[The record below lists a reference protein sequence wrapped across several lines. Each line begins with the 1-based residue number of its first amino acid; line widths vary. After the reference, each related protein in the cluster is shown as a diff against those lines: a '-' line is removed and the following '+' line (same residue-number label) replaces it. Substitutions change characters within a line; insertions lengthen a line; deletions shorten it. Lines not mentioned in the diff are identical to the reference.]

1 VHTPPI
7 GVCTNGHDDGRG
19 AWEPP
24 HARGPTAGGPA
35 RQSEMISS
43 SQHRLP
49 EQPLLCGADPTPA
62 QLPQRAPHNPFQT

>member
-1 VHTPPI
+1 M
-7 GVCTNGHDDGRG
+7 R
-19 AWEPP
+19 E
-24 HARGPTAGGPA
+24 GPTVGGPA

-43 SQHRLP
+43 SQYGLP